1 MDFECTFQSELKE
14 LDPVP
19 ALTIRTRTSV
29 AALQGVFNEGYAAIA
44 RFLAS
49 KGFEPSGRPFAVY
62 FNMDFEDL
70 DVEFGFPVGEAVEGE
85 GNMTSGATP
94 SGRAVTTLYIG
105 PYEDV
110 EPAYTALMKWA
121 EDNGLELEGTAYEI
135 YMSDPAVTPPEQLK
149 TRIHLLLAE

>member
-1 MDFECTFQSELKE
+1 MDFECTFQSELRE

-29 AALQGVFNEGYAAIA
+29 SALQDLFNEGYSSIA

-49 KGFEPSGRPFAVY
+49 KGLEPSGNPFAVY
-62 FNMDFEDL
+62 FNMGLEDFE
-70 DVEFGFPVGEAVEGE
+70 VEFGFPVGEAVEGE
-85 GNMTSGATP
+85 GVMTRSATP

-121 EDNGLELEGTAYEI
+121 EDNGLRLEGTAYEI
-135 YMSDPAVTPPEQLK
+135 YLSDPAVTPPEQLK